1 MGRPVMWRKVLP
13 LGAAALTASAALAA
27 DPVPRL
33 GKAGDF
39 SLASP
44 EVHEGPESGWY
55 LRGDAGYVAPRSGAV
70 TSAAAPLNPSPD
82 YGSGW
87 SIGGGFGYDFSGPFR
102 VDGTIDYFSL
112 GSTATLAGDV
122 GASATVGMANLYWD
136 VGTFAGFT
144 PYVGG
149 GIGFGIVSLDAPAGY
164 AQGNSWNFAYSVS
177 AGVSYAF
184 TSALSIDLGY
194 RYVNLGSASAPM
206 PAGSIPLEVEG
217 LSAHQVRL
225 GVRYAMR

>member
-1 MGRPVMWRKVLP
+1 MWVKVLP
-13 LGAAALTASAALAA
+13 LSAMVLAASAAGASAA
-27 DPVPRL
+27 DPAPRL

-55 LRGDAGYVAPRSGAV
+55 LRGDVGYVAPRSGAV

-82 YGSGW
+82 YGAGW
-87 SIGGGFGYDFSGPFR
+87 SFGGGFGYSFSGPFR
-102 VDGTIDYFSL
+102 VEGTIDYFSL
-112 GSTATLAGDV
+112 GSTATVAGDV
-122 GASATVGMANLYWD
+122 GAGATVGLASLYWD

-144 PYVGG
+144 PYLGG
-149 GIGFGIVSLDAPAGY
+149 GIGYGVVSLDAPAGY
-164 AQGNSWNFAYSVS
+164 AHGNDWGFAYSVS

-184 TSALSIDLGY
+184 SSVLSMDLGY
-194 RYVNLGSASAPM
+194 RYVNLGSVGAPM
-206 PAGSIPLEVEG
+206 PAGSIPLEVDG

-225 GVRYAMR
+225 GLRYSMR